1 METSLL
7 SGLNV
12 LPLHHKEPHRR
23 HGLCSGCLDYASPM
37 ANSTLLSSLFATQWH
52 ALRLYRRSARYDAR
66 GRHRRAMFCLPLAKV
81 MSTLEIAHGAVIGE
95 GTVFIHGNG
104 IVIGPGSVIGRHCS
118 IFHQVTVGSQDG
130 ESYPVVGDHVT
141 IYPGAKI
148 IGGITIGDGAKIG
161 ANAVVLSDVPAG
173 ATAVGNPAVIV
184 QK

>member
-1 METSLL
+1 VARGGLL
-7 SGLNV
+7 N
-12 LPLHHKEPHRR
+12 R
-23 HGLCSGCLDYASPM
+23 
-37 ANSTLLSSLFATQWH
+37 LLATQWH
-52 ALRLYRRSARYDAR
+52 ALRLYRHSVRLDAA
-66 GRHRRAMFCLPLAKV
+66 GRPSLAAACLQFGKLL
-81 MSTLEIAHGAVIGE
+81 SGIEIDHGAVIGE

-130 ESYPVVGDHVT
+130 ESYPVVCDHVT

-184 QK
+184 RK